1 MGAMNAP
8 DLNVPDP
15 HKVLTNNVI
24 KYVKI
29 NLMLWQRLHKNDAPI
44 FMSRGLRTGHSAY
57 HDFPVIN
64 LLRHKTVREEW
75 SGINS
80 VEHHFFK
87 DFVRRESQVR

>member
-1 MGAMNAP
+1 MGVLNAP

-15 HKVLTNNVI
+15 HKVLTDNVI

-29 NLMLWQRLHKNDAPI
+29 NLMLWQRLHKNDALV
-44 FMSRGLRTGHSAY
+44 FMRGGMRTGHSAY

-64 LLRHKTVREEW
+64 LLCHETMREEW

-80 VEHHFFK
+80 VECHSFRV
-87 DFVRRESQVR
+87 VRRGSRA